1 MVVYMNEAANDMGS
15 RIQFA
20 VDFAKKQ
27 GKAVQDLVA
36 YVGITKTQLSRYT
49 KSTNEPTVSRV
60 ARLAEF
66 SGVDLIWLSTG
77 EGHPMG
83 SSPYVTIPF
92 HEDSPEKS
100 GPVKFE
106 RDYLEQ
112 VLRIEPDQC
121 LMFTNTGDA
130 MIGRGIMNGCQ
141 VLVDLR
147 RQRGDDIYLI
157 TVNQDTMVRRLQFL
171 PGNQVKVISD
181 NDAYDDYTLPAD
193 DVIVVGRAAWIGG
206 GR

>member
-1 MVVYMNEAANDMGS
+1 MNNVANDMGN

-20 VDFAKKQ
+20 VDLAKKQ
-27 GKAVQDLVA
+27 GKAIQDLVA

-49 KSTNEPTVSRV
+49 KSINEPTVSRV

-66 SGVDLIWLSTG
+66 SGVDLVWLSTG

-83 SSPYVTIPF
+83 KSPYVTISF
-92 HEDSPEKS
+92 HDDSQEKI

-112 VLRIEPDQC
+112 VLRIDSDQC

-130 MIGRGIMNGCQ
+130 MIGRRIMNGCQ

-147 RQRGDDIYLI
+147 RKCGDDIYLI
-157 TVNQDTMVRRLQFL
+157 TVNQSTIVRRLQFL
-171 PGNQVKVISD
+171 PNNKIKVISD

-193 DVIVVGRAAWIGG
+193 DVIVIGRAAWIGG